1 MWFRYRAY
9 QQYFVE
15 GITNMIRIYKD
26 KYFDMDFKELIEAE
40 SLQEFDFTEDNLFRG
55 FMYKYFNGKC
65 SYCEV
70 TMKVLPLDIDFYRPI
85 KGSLNTVDGEFYPDH
100 YWWLKYQDDNIFSIC
115 VECKRAKSN
124 RFPVQG
130 RLAPI
135 NADERELLSEK
146 RLLIHPSRDYP
157 ERHFIYDKDGMM
169 YHRSKKG
176 QVTIDV
182 LNLNRSTLVE
192 FRAQEYYMFNELCSV
207 FARTRENHSLERILE
222 ELKSDSIFAGL
233 KRFILF
239 NWVIKN
245 REIPYIQEFNKFIDN
260 TVSKSQLKSMLEEW
274 NEKDYFDNEKK
285 NYFNKEKSNDY
296 FDVTNERDVNKYYVK
311 QRFIEKIEIHNFK
324 GIKDLKIDLRKSKSS
339 NAPWLMLLGENG
351 VGKSSILQAIA
362 LTLMGEEQ
370 RGEII
375 KKKPSEYLR
384 NGSCEGFVKVYLSGM
399 IEPICL
405 VLDEKRN
412 YFSGEN
418 HKQPRVLIL
427 GYGSTRLLPREDMN
441 IDLKVT
447 WARTENLF
455 NPFIPLVNVRDY
467 LLYLDDDFLVVK
479 QAIESLFLESVV
491 IERDRVNGEIYFNFP
506 SSSIKLEDLS
516 DGYQTIIALA
526 VDIMMVMKNR
536 WRNFDAEGIVLVDEI
551 DAHLHP
557 RWNIEIVRRLK
568 KAFPKVQFISTTHNP
583 LSLRGLIDGEVAVL
597 LEDEERELYINQNL
611 PAQEG
616 FNIEGLLT
624 SRFFGLY
631 DTMPELNKIFD
642 RYYLLLSNPSP
653 SEEQKEEITR
663 LQGELSKYEKVGKTL
678 REQKFYEAVD
688 YYFAYSRKR
697 NVDLSD
703 EEFSATIKEAIEY
716 LER

>member
-1 MWFRYRAY
+1 
-9 QQYFVE
+9 
-15 GITNMIRIYKD
+15 MIRIYKD
-26 KYFDMDFKELIEAE
+26 KYFDMDYKELIEEE
-40 SLQEFDFTEDNLFRG
+40 SLQEFGFTEDNLVRG

-70 TMKVLPLDIDFYRPI
+70 TMEVLPLDIDFYRPI

-124 RFPVQG
+124 RFPVKG
-130 RLAPI
+130 RLARI
-135 NADERELLSEK
+135 NADARELSDEK
-146 RLLIHPSRDYP
+146 RLLLHPSRDYP
-157 ERHFIYDKDGMM
+157 ERHFIYDEDGMI
-169 YHRSKKG
+169 YHRSPKG
-176 QVTIDV
+176 KATIDV

-192 FRAQEYYMFNELCSV
+192 FRSKEYRIFNELCSV
-207 FARTRENHSLERILE
+207 FAETREDDVLDHILK
-222 ELKSDSIFAGL
+222 ELKSDSMFAGL

-245 REIPYIQEFNKFIDN
+245 REIPYLYEFKKFIDN
-260 TVSKSQLKSMLEEW
+260 TVSKKQLKSMLEEW
-274 NEKDYFDNEKK
+274 NEIEYFDSEKK
-285 NYFNKEKSNDY
+285 SYFNIEKSNDY

-370 RGEII
+370 REKFI
-375 KKKPSEYLR
+375 KKTPSEYLR
-384 NGSCEGFVKVYLSGM
+384 NGSYEGFVKVYLSGM

-405 VLDEKRN
+405 FLAEKSK
-412 YFSGEN
+412 YFNGQN
-418 HKQPRVLIL
+418 HMHPMVLIL

-441 IDLKVT
+441 TDLKVT
-447 WARTENLF
+447 WARIENLF

-467 LLYLDDDFLVVK
+467 LLYLEDDFLVVK
-479 QAIESLFLESVV
+479 KAIESLFLESVI
-491 IERDRVNGEIYFNFP
+491 IERDRVNEEIYFNFP
-506 SSSIKLEDLS
+506 SSSIKLQDLS

-557 RWNIEIVRRLK
+557 RWNIEIVHRLK

-597 LEDEERELYINQNL
+597 LEDEEREVYINQNL

-631 DTMPELNKIFD
+631 DTMPELNEFFD
-642 RYYLLLSNPSP
+642 RYYLLLANPNP
-653 SEEQKEEITR
+653 SEEQVEEIKF
-663 LQGELSKYEKVGKTL
+663 LKNKLSKYEKLGNTL
-678 REQKFYEAVD
+678 REQKFYEVVD
-688 YYFAYSRKR
+688 KYLANSRKKK
-697 NVDLSD
+697 SD
-703 EEFSATIKEAIEY
+703 FNDKDFNDIIKNAIEY
-716 LER
+716 FEG

>member
-1 MWFRYRAY
+1 
-9 QQYFVE
+9 
-15 GITNMIRIYKD
+15 MIRIYKD
-26 KYFDMDFKELIEAE
+26 NYFDMDYKELIEEE
-40 SLQEFDFTEDNLFRG
+40 SLQKFNFTDDNIVKG
-55 FMYKYFNGKC
+55 FMYEYFNGKC

-70 TMKVLPLDIDFYRPI
+70 TMKAIPLDIDFYRPI
-85 KGSLNTVDGEFYPDH
+85 KGALNTVDGEFYPDH

-124 RFPVQG
+124 RFPVKG
-130 RLAPI
+130 RLARI
-135 NADERELLSEK
+135 NADARELSDEK
-146 RLLIHPSRDYP
+146 RLLVHPSRDYP
-157 ERHFIYDKDGMM
+157 ERHFIYDEDGMM
-169 YHRSKKG
+169 YHRSQKG
-176 QVTIDV
+176 KFTIDV
-182 LNLNRSTLVE
+182 LNLNRSRLVE
-192 FRAQEYYMFNELCSV
+192 FRSKEYSTFNELCSL
-207 FARTRENHSLERILE
+207 FAETRGDYVLDHILK
-222 ELKSDSIFAGL
+222 ELNSDSMFTGL

-239 NWVIKN
+239 NWVFKN
-245 REIPYIQEFNKFIDN
+245 REIPYLQEFKKFIDN
-260 TVSKSQLKSMLEEW
+260 TVSKNQLKSMLEEW
-274 NEKDYFDNEKK
+274 NEKEYFDSEKK
-285 NYFNKEKSNDY
+285 RYFNIEKSNDY

-375 KKKPSEYLR
+375 KKKPSEYLS

-405 VLDEKRN
+405 VLDEKQN
-412 YFSGEN
+412 YFSGQN

-491 IERDRVNGEIYFNFP
+491 IERDRVNEEIYFNFP

>member
-1 MWFRYRAY
+1 
-9 QQYFVE
+9 
-15 GITNMIRIYKD
+15 MIRIYKD
-26 KYFDMDFKELIEAE
+26 KYFDMDYKELIEGE
-40 SLQEFDFTEDNLFRG
+40 SLQKFDFTEDNLVRG

-70 TMKVLPLDIDFYRPI
+70 TMEVLPLDIDFYRPI

-135 NADERELLSEK
+135 NADARELLSEK

-157 ERHFIYDKDGMM
+157 ERHFVYDEDGMM

-192 FRAQEYYMFNELCSV
+192 IRSKEYYMFNELCSL
-207 FARTRENHSLERILE
+207 FARTRENHFLERILK
-222 ELKSDSIFAGL
+222 ELKSDSMFAGL

-245 REIPYIQEFNKFIDN
+245 REIPYIKEFNRFIDN
-260 TVSKSQLKSMLEEW
+260 TVSKNHLKSMLEEW
-274 NEKDYFDNEKK
+274 NEKDYLDNKK
-285 NYFNKEKSNDY
+285 KSYFNKEKSNNY

-324 GIKDLKIDLRKSKSS
+324 GIKDLKMDFRKSKSS

-370 RGEII
+370 REKII

-384 NGSCEGFVKVYLSGM
+384 NGTYEGFVKIHLSGM
-399 IEPICL
+399 SEPICL
-405 VLDEKRN
+405 FLDEKLN
-412 YFSGEN
+412 YFSGQN
-418 HKQPRVLIL
+418 HIQPRVLIL

-441 IDLKVT
+441 TDLKIT

-467 LLYLDDDFLVVK
+467 LLYLEDDFLVVK
-479 QAIESLFLESVV
+479 KAIESLFLETVT
-491 IERDRVNGEIYFNFP
+491 IERDRVNEEMYFNFP
-506 SSSIKLEDLS
+506 GSSIKLEDLS

-597 LEDEERELYINQNL
+597 LEDEEKEVYINQNL

-653 SEEQKEEITR
+653 SEEQKEEIKR
-663 LQGELSKYEKVGKTL
+663 LQGKLSKYEKVGKTL